1 MLGGHLLLNTKVSTA
16 ERDACSMRLYY
27 AILLG
32 ALALG
37 TALGLNMG
45 GLPQLRPHLTRRSS
59 RWQGVTMAVQK
70 NALRQQPLSAGQGSP
85 PVSTPQDQVQ
95 PATRNRKLLAGAL
108 LTSLVFQNAGQSLV
122 ASSVRKVT
130 VYDGK
135 PPVSIRW
142 RRGYV
147 ACWHRRHQSPIQR
160 VHHPP
165 VYVSLPTYYSR
176 RERGAGLRVG

>member
-1 MLGGHLLLNTKVSTA
+1 
-16 ERDACSMRLYY
+16 MRLYY

-32 ALALG
+32 AMALG

-45 GLPQLRPHLTRRSS
+45 GLPQLRPHLTRRPS
-59 RWQGVTMAVQK
+59 RWQGDTMASDPGAAHFATGGDQADVQK
-70 NALRQQPLSAGQGSP
+70 NALRQEPLSAGQGSP
-85 PVSTPQDQVQ
+85 PVSTPQDQAQ
-95 PATRNRKLLAGAL
+95 PATRNRKLLVGAL

-142 RRGYV
+142 RRSYV
-147 ACWHRRHQSPIQR
+147 ACWHRRHQSPTQR

-165 VYVSLPTYYSR
+165 VDQSPASPATN
-176 RERGAGLRVG
+176 